1 LRSTIFLISK
11 LKNRR
16 KIKIVPLKNN
26 VVVITGAS
34 TGIGEELAYQLAD
47 QGAQLVLTARR
58 VSELER
64 VAENVKQRGAKVI
77 VVSADVAIESHC
89 KKIIDAAMTE
99 FGRID
104 TLVNNAGMTMWAK
117 FEDIQDMSIMER
129 IMQVNYMGAVYC
141 THHALPH
148 LKSTRGRI
156 VGIASLTGL
165 VGVPTRTGY
174 AASKHAMR
182 GFFDSLRI
190 ELEDAGVTVTM
201 VYPGF
206 VATGIRENATGAD
219 GKPALIDPVDQA
231 GVMSVAAC
239 ATLIV
244 HAIEHRKREEI
255 MTLKGKLGQWLKL
268 IAPSV
273 IDGIARKAVE
283 GNKKF
288 VEGK

>member
-1 LRSTIFLISK
+1 M
-11 LKNRR
+11 
-16 KIKIVPLKNN
+16 PLKNN
-26 VVVITGAS
+26 VTIITGAS

-47 QGAQLVLTARR
+47 QGAHLVLTARR
-58 VSELER
+58 AAELER
-64 VAENVKQRGAKVI
+64 VAEKVNAKGAKVI
-77 VVSADVAIESHC
+77 VVSADIAVQADC
-89 KKIIDAAMTE
+89 KKIIDATIAA

-104 TLVNNAGMTMWAK
+104 ILVNNAGMSMWAK
-117 FEDIQDMSIMER
+117 FEDIQDVEMLAR
-129 IMQVNYMGAVYC
+129 IMQVNYMGGVYC
-141 THHALPH
+141 THFALPH
-148 LKSTRGRI
+148 LKASKGRI
-156 VGIASLTGL
+156 VGVASLTGL

-190 ELEDAGVTVTM
+190 ELEDAGVSVTM
-201 VYPGF
+201 IYPGF

-231 GVMSVAAC
+231 GVMSVTEC
-239 ATLIV
+239 TERIV
-244 HAIEHRKREEI
+244 QAIETRQREEV

-273 IDGIARKAVE
+273 IDSIAKKAVE

-288 VEGK
+288 VDGK

>member
-1 LRSTIFLISK
+1 MST
-11 LKNRR
+11 LKNRQE
-16 KIKIVPLKNN
+16 IKIVSLKNN

-58 VSELER
+58 TNELTR
-64 VAENVKQRGAKVI
+64 VAENVKARGAKVI
-77 VVSADVAIESHC
+77 VVSADVAIESDC
-89 KKIIDAAMTE
+89 KKIIDAAITE

-141 THHALPH
+141 THYALPH

-231 GVMSVAAC
+231 GVMSVAEC
-239 ATLIV
+239 VTLIV